1 MRNHELNVFSGPHS
15 LKEFLNPENFPSTPL
30 VELPPSLNPFHQN
43 AIRIF
48 AKLAYLTPLL
58 NIKQLPVFNM
68 LQEAEENG
76 HLDGVHTVVESSS
89 GNTGFTLAV
98 MARLFGIHRVI
109 AYVPFDIAPGKLDM
123 LRLVGVE
130 PHLTRGAPEET
141 TGIQQAKEVGSKSGF
156 LSLSQYENEDNPKA
170 FEKWL
175 APQIWHQT
183 EGKITVFGAGLGT
196 TGTMLGAAKYFRECP
211 RKVTVVG
218 AICAPNEAV
227 PGVRSA
233 AKLKEIGFRW
243 ASVPDAVIEVKAR
256 ESFKES
262 LELCRSGIV
271 AGPSSGFAL
280 AGLLHYLESRQ
291 SKPELDEL
299 RNEDGEVVAAFVC
312 GDTPLP
318 YLDKYSTYLEAFEF

>member
-1 MRNHELNVFSGPHS
+1 LRTHELNVFSGPDS
-15 LKEFLNPENFPSTPL
+15 IREFLNPENCAPTPL
-30 VELPPSLNPFHQN
+30 VELPPRLNPFHQSE
-43 AIRIF
+43 IRIF
-48 AKLAYLTPLL
+48 AKLGYLTPLL
-58 NIKQLPVFNM
+58 NIKQLSVFNM
-68 LQEAEENG
+68 LQEAEEDG
-76 HLDGVHTVVESSS
+76 HLDGVHTIVESSS
-89 GNTGFTLAV
+89 GNTGFSLAV
-98 MARLFGIHRVI
+98 MARLFGIDRVI

-123 LRLVGVE
+123 LRLVGAQ
-130 PHLTRGAPEET
+130 PYLTRGAPEET
-141 TGIQQAKEVGSKSGF
+141 TGIQLAKESASKPGF
-156 LSLSQYENEDNPKA
+156 FSLSQYENENNPKA
-170 FEKWL
+170 SEKWL
-175 APQIWHQT
+175 APEIWRQT
-183 EGKITVFGAGLGT
+183 GGKITVFGAGLGT
-196 TGTMLGAAKYFRECP
+196 TGTILGAAKHFRECP

-233 AKLKEIGFRW
+233 AKLKEISFEW
-243 ASVPDAVIEVKAR
+243 ASVPDAVLEVKAR

-280 AGLLHYLESRQ
+280 AGLLHYFESCQ
-291 SKPELDEL
+291 SEPELDKL